1 MPDVFT
7 VFLNKDDDDDD
18 DDDVLISLSSP
29 PPLPN
34 QIHNKIFQTNTEDT
48 YKN

>member
-18 DDDVLISLSSP
+18 DDGDDVISYP
-29 PPLPN
+29 DLPRSGGGE
-34 QIHNKIFQTNTEDT
+34 IW
-48 YKN
+48 